1 MKAGS
6 KKVKTTPLPPPTRG
20 RAKGEH
26 LECLSIASTRR
37 GDQHNL
43 MDCGLLGD
51 PSTKQM
57 KCAYCLFDVN
67 YSLFSLW

>member
-6 KKVKTTPLPPPTRG
+6 KKVKTTPLPPRTRG
-20 RAKGEH
+20 
-26 LECLSIASTRR
+26 